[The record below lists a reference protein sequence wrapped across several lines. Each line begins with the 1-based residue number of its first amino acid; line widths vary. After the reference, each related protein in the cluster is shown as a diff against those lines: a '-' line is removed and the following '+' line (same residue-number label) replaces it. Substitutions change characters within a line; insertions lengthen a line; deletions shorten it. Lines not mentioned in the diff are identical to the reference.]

1 MSAMNERKQV
11 SQMDRQNRWA
21 RLGGVLRVGV
31 LLAGAPV
38 SVGLLTL
45 SSSSAAGA
53 PSAHCARTISLNET
67 GHLHLTSK
75 HNYTL
80 NEQGSATGTATGTI
94 YVHLTAVSSTRVV
107 VEVNIY
113 PRRGSISGTG
123 RASYRRMGSMAS
135 FSGSMSINRGSGTY
149 AHAHG
154 SGLSFSGTIAESN
167 NDAITVHVSGRVSD

>member
-1 MSAMNERKQV
+1 
-11 SQMDRQNRWA
+11 MDHQNGGWA
-21 RLGGVLRVGV
+21 RLHGVPRAAV
-31 LLAGAPV
+31 LLAGGLTTVA
-38 SVGLLTL
+38 LLTAG
-45 SSSSAAGA
+45 SAAAARSSAR
-53 PSAHCARTISLNET
+53 SARTISLNET

-80 NEQGSATGTATGTI
+80 NEQGRASGTATGTI
-94 YVHLTAVSSTRVV
+94 YVHLTAVSSSRVV

-123 RASYRRMGSMAS
+123 RASYRRMGATAS
-135 FSGSMSINRGSGTY
+135 FSGSMTINRGSGSY

-154 SGLSFSGTIAESN
+154 SGLSFSGTIAESS